1 MNLSQSLRTNL
12 VRTVACGAVLAG
24 FVGAAV
30 LSSAPANAAAPGNK
44 LVEISNYTG
53 YTWFLNQ
60 AGAFSGTPSSDPAP
74 QTVAPGQTASWD
86 LEPGSQNRFEYWWN
100 DPTTAD
106 GLQQALMLDF
116 SSGQNTAAAVQVN
129 GRGTPCGQAFAEKTV
144 VDPDGDHIDVVATA
158 PTTIKLDNTKSSAAV
173 ARIMSSEFPRAV
185 KDSVKFTPTDPN
197 AEPTFKQGPA
207 TRASS
212 IVYNESSSGVTLS
225 SGYKA
230 SLGQSTSLG
239 LEITG
244 SVAVNVAGSTGK
256 IAASI
261 EGDLDWG
268 SSDSTTVDTDTDIKP
283 MQEGWLTTQLTTAT
297 LFGEVQFTT
306 PEGVTFDV
314 SNVGV
319 SQGDVPN
326 PNGNDGTQIGLAYS
340 NVQQDINPTDAK

>member
-1 MNLSQSLRTNL
+1 MNMSQSLRTNL

-30 LSSAPANAAAPGNK
+30 LSSAPANAAAPGNQ

-53 YTWFLNQ
+53 YTWSM
-60 AGAFSGTPSSDPAP
+60 SGFYTGNPSSDPAP
-74 QTVAPGQTASWD
+74 QTIAPGQTASWD
-86 LEPGSQNRFEYWWN
+86 IEPGSQNQFEYWWN
-100 DPTTAD
+100 DPTTTD
-106 GLQQALMLDF
+106 GLNQALILDL
-116 SSGQNTAAAVQVN
+116 SPGHSVAKAIQVN
-129 GRGTPCGQAFAEKTV
+129 GRGLPQAEASAEKTV
-144 VDPDGDHIDVVATA
+144 LDPDGDHVDVVATA
-158 PTTIKLDNTKSSAAV
+158 PTTIKLDNTKSSADV
-173 ARIMSSEFPRAV
+173 ARIMNSEFPRAV

-212 IVYNESSSGVTLS
+212 IIYNESSSEVTLS

-306 PEGVTFDV
+306 PEGVTFDI

-326 PNGNDGTQIGLAYS
+326 PNGSDGTQIGLAYS